1 MSTFTIR
8 TLRPDD
14 AAPVLAFEQANRAWF
29 ERHID
34 RRPDDFYSVDGIHAH
49 VAQFLEEHAQGRMHP
64 CVIVD
69 EHGQLIGRANLKD
82 IDRKRGVAE
91 VGYRIGQQQAG
102 RGLATAALQY
112 LIALAQD
119 EWRLSSLCAY
129 AIDGNGASIRVLE
142 RCGFAQGMAVP
153 DIALVAGKVV
163 DGHAYALEL
172 RAAPQRIIVIGAGI
186 VGASLAYH
194 LASKGAQV
202 TVVEAGGIAS
212 GVTGTSFAW
221 INASCAGKNPI
232 AALRGGAIA
241 AWRQLETEV
250 PGLTVR
256 WHGALSYGTQ
266 DGRVSPSC
274 ILIERARISQLE
286 PQLRQPPEQALYEPE
301 QGALDA
307 VAATHALLA
316 AAQALGATV
325 RTHTPVLGFA
335 FQDAKVTGVETA
347 AGVIEA
353 DVIVLA
359 AGTGTAALAQK
370 LGASLP
376 IHASPAIFLRYQ
388 APPGLVHGII
398 SSHVMEVRQAE
409 DGTMLAAE
417 DYVDE
422 APENQ
427 PAAIAQRTA
436 SAIRNELE
444 GAEAIAPAFACIG
457 LRPVPFDGVPVIG
470 YLPQVEGVYVCAMH
484 PGVMLAAIVGQLAS
498 GEIADGQPASALE
511 ACRPARF
518 LAC

>member
-1 MSTFTIR
+1 MSTHTIR

-14 AAPVLAFEQANRAWF
+14 AAPLLAFEQANRAWF

-34 RRPDDFYSVDGIHAH
+34 GRPDDFYSIDGVHAH
-49 VAQFLEEHAQGRMHP
+49 VAQFLDEHAQGRMHP
-64 CVIVD
+64 CVILD

-82 IDRKRGVAE
+82 IDRQQGVAE
-91 VGYRIGQQQAG
+91 VGYRIGEQQAG
-102 RGLATAALQY
+102 KGLATAALQY

-119 EWRLSSLCAY
+119 EWRLQRLCAC
-129 AIDGNGASIRVLE
+129 AIDGNAASIRVLE
-142 RCGFAQGMAVP
+142 RCGFVQGVAVP
-153 DIALVAGKVV
+153 DIAIVAGNVV

-172 RAAPQRIIVIGAGI
+172 QAAPQRIVVIGAGI

-194 LASKGAQV
+194 LASKGANV

-221 INASCAGKNPI
+221 INTSCAGPDPI

-241 AWRQLETEV
+241 AWRQLETQV
-250 PGLTVR
+250 PGLTLR

-266 DGRVSPSC
+266 DGRVSPDS
-274 ILIERARISQLE
+274 ILIDRARTARLE
-286 PQLRQPPEQALYEPE
+286 PQLRQPPQQAIFEPE

-316 AAQALGATV
+316 AARAHGATV
-325 RTHTPVLGFA
+325 RTHTPVLGFTI
-335 FQDAKVTGVETA
+335 QDARVTGVGTA

-353 DVIVLA
+353 DMVVLA
-359 AGTGTAALAQK
+359 AGTGTATLAAQ

-388 APPGLVHGII
+388 APPGLVRGII
-398 SSHVMEVRQAE
+398 SSHAMEVRQAE

-417 DYVDE
+417 DYVDDT
-422 APENQ
+422 PDKQ

-436 SAIRNELE
+436 SAIREELD

-457 LRPVPFDGVPVIG
+457 LRPMPIDGVPVIG
-470 YLPQVEGVYVCAMH
+470 HLPQVSGVYVCAMH
-484 PGVMLAAIVGQLAS
+484 PGVVLAAIVGHLAS
-498 GEIADGQPASALE
+498 GEIVDDEPASALA

-518 LAC
+518 QA

>member
-1 MSTFTIR
+1 MNQ
-8 TLRPDD
+8 
-14 AAPVLAFEQANRAWF
+14 E
-29 ERHID
+29 
-34 RRPDDFYSVDGIHAH
+34 
-49 VAQFLEEHAQGRMHP
+49 
-64 CVIVD
+64 
-69 EHGQLIGRANLKD
+69 
-82 IDRKRGVAE
+82 
-91 VGYRIGQQQAG
+91 
-102 RGLATAALQY
+102 
-112 LIALAQD
+112 
-119 EWRLSSLCAY
+119 
-129 AIDGNGASIRVLE
+129 AS
-142 RCGFAQGMAVP
+142 
-153 DIALVAGKVV
+153 K
-163 DGHAYALEL
+163 
-172 RAAPQRIIVIGAGI
+172 RIIVIGAGI

-221 INASCAGKNPI
+221 INASCAGPDPI

-241 AWRQLETEV
+241 AWRRLETHV
-250 PGLTVR
+250 PGLTPR

-266 DGRVSPSC
+266 DGRVSPESVVVG
-274 ILIERARISQLE
+274 RPRIAQLE
-286 PQLRQPPEQALYEPE
+286 PQLRKPPAQAVYEPE

-316 AAQALGATV
+316 AARALGATAL
-325 RTHTPVLGFA
+325 TQTPVLGFA
-335 FQDAKVTGVETA
+335 VEDGRVTGVETA
-347 AGVIEA
+347 TGLIEA
-353 DVIVLA
+353 DMIVLA

-388 APPGLVHGII
+388 APPGLVRGII

-417 DYVDE
+417 DYLDD

-436 SAIRNELE
+436 GAIRNELE
-444 GAEAIAPAFACIG
+444 GAEAIAPEFACIG
-457 LRPVPFDGVPVIG
+457 LRPMPSDGVPVIG

-484 PGVMLAAIVGQLAS
+484 PGVVLAGIVGQLAS
-498 GEIADGQPASALE
+498 GEIVTGEPASALE

-518 LAC
+518 LA

>member
-1 MSTFTIR
+1 MSTYTIR
-8 TLRPDD
+8 TLRPAD
-14 AAPVLAFEQANRAWF
+14 AAPLLAFEQANRAWF

-34 RRPDDFYSVDGIHAH
+34 GRPDDFYSVDGIHAH
-49 VAQFLEEHAQGRMHP
+49 VAQLLDEHAQGRMHP
-64 CVIVD
+64 CVIVG
-69 EHGQLIGRANLKD
+69 EHGELIGRANLKD
-82 IDRKRGVAE
+82 IDREQGVAE

-102 RGLATAALQY
+102 KGLATAALHH

-119 EWRLSSLCAY
+119 EWQLASLCAY
-129 AIDGNGASIRVLE
+129 AIDGNAASIRVLE
-142 RCGFAQGMAVP
+142 RCGFVQGMAVP
-153 DIALVAGKVV
+153 DIAMVAGKVV

-172 RAAPQRIIVIGAGI
+172 QAAPQRIVVIGAGI

-194 LASKGAQV
+194 LASKGANV

-221 INASCAGKNPI
+221 INTSCAGPDPI

-241 AWRQLETEV
+241 AWRQLETQV
-250 PGLTVR
+250 PGLTLR

-266 DGRVSPSC
+266 DGRVSSSSK
-274 ILIERARISQLE
+274 LIHRARIAQLE
-286 PQLRQPPEQALYEPE
+286 PQLRQPPQQAIFEPE

-335 FQDAKVTGVETA
+335 VRDARVTGVETA
-347 AGVIEA
+347 TGVIEA

-388 APPGLVHGII
+388 APPGLVQGII
-398 SSHVMEVRQAE
+398 SSHAMEVRQAE

-417 DYVDE
+417 DYVDD
-422 APENQ
+422 APDNQ

-436 SAIRNELE
+436 SAIREELA
-444 GAEAIAPAFACIG
+444 GADAIVPEFACIG
-457 LRPVPFDGVPVIG
+457 LRPMPLDGVPVIG

-484 PGVMLAAIVGQLAS
+484 PGVVLAAIVGQLTS
-498 GEIADGQPASALE
+498 EEIVTGEPASALE

-518 LAC
+518 PA

>member
-1 MSTFTIR
+1 MNQEASKR
-8 TLRPDD
+8 
-14 AAPVLAFEQANRAWF
+14 
-29 ERHID
+29 
-34 RRPDDFYSVDGIHAH
+34 
-49 VAQFLEEHAQGRMHP
+49 
-64 CVIVD
+64 IV
-69 EHGQLIGRANLKD
+69 
-82 IDRKRGVAE
+82 
-91 VGYRIGQQQAG
+91 
-102 RGLATAALQY
+102 
-112 LIALAQD
+112 
-119 EWRLSSLCAY
+119 
-129 AIDGNGASIRVLE
+129 
-142 RCGFAQGMAVP
+142 
-153 DIALVAGKVV
+153 
-163 DGHAYALEL
+163 
-172 RAAPQRIIVIGAGI
+172 VIGAGI

-221 INASCAGKNPI
+221 INASCAGPDPI

-241 AWRQLETEV
+241 AWRRLETQV
-250 PGLTVR
+250 PGLTLR

-274 ILIERARISQLE
+274 MVIDRTRIARLE
-286 PQLRQPPEQALYEPE
+286 PQLRQPPEQAVYEPE

-316 AAQALGATV
+316 AARALGAAV

-335 FQDAKVTGVETA
+335 VEEGRVTGVATA
-347 AGVIEA
+347 TGVIDA

-388 APPGLVHGII
+388 APPGLVRGII
-398 SSHVMEVRQAE
+398 SSHAMEVRQAE

-417 DYVDE
+417 DYVDD

-427 PAAIAQRTA
+427 PAAMAQRTA
-436 SAIRNELE
+436 GAIRKELA
-444 GAEAIAPAFACIG
+444 GAEAIAPEFACIG
-457 LRPVPFDGVPVIG
+457 LRPMPSDGVPVIG
-470 YLPQVEGVYVCAMH
+470 YLPQVEGAYVCAMH
-484 PGVMLAAIVGQLAS
+484 PGVVLAAIVGQLAS
-498 GEIADGQPASALE
+498 EEIVTGEPASALE

-518 LAC
+518 LAR